1 MFNHTRTCVG
11 RRKVKE
17 AQQMN
22 KKIRVLLFAF
32 IASCVIGVSAC
43 SSVTVEPKPIAQL
56 GTSNTIKVNQIAYLP
71 NSAKFAVVPFQPSD
85 TASIKTR
92 EQSFTI
98 ENTASGEVVYKGT
111 LSAASTWAPANQVV
125 RLADFSELTEP
136 GTYAV
141 KVNGFAQS
149 PSFNISKN
157 GFLATHD
164 AALKAYYFNRA
175 STALSEE
182 FAGVWQRQ
190 AGHLDTN
197 VTIHES
203 AASAARPA
211 GTVISSPKGWYDA
224 GDYNKY
230 IVNSGISTYT
240 LLLAYSHFEDFY
252 RQRSIDIP
260 ESTNSVPDIVDEI
273 MWNLDWMQTM
283 QDPNDGGVYHKL
295 TTKNFMGTV
304 MPHTLTE
311 PRYVVQK
318 STGAALNFAATFA
331 MASRVL
337 SELPAF
343 KAQANDYKKAATAA
357 YQWAIKH
364 PKAIYKQ
371 PEDIKT
377 GEYGDSELDG
387 EFAWAAAEL
396 FLLTKDSNYLDNFQQ
411 YAGEI
416 TTPGWQDTMTLAYIS
431 LLSEGKAAM
440 KDSDYDVVV
449 KKVLEYSDGLV
460 ALKEQSS
467 YGVPMVKADFVW
479 GSNSVA
485 LNKAFVLL
493 QAYRHTSLEKYK
505 TTASSLGDYVMGKNP
520 TDYSYITGFGSKTP
534 MDPHHRVSYADD
546 ISDPIP
552 GFLVGGP
559 HTGEQDKCTYEGSFP
574 ATTYLDH
581 WCSYSTNEVTINWNA
596 PLVYTLA
603 ALHNMQ

>member
-1 MFNHTRTCVG
+1 
-11 RRKVKE
+11 
-17 AQQMN
+17 MN
-22 KKIRVLLFAF
+22 KKIRILISAF
-32 IASCVIGVSAC
+32 ITSCLIGISAC
-43 SSVTVEPKPIAQL
+43 SSITSELTLNDKI
-56 GTSNTIKVNQIAYLP
+56 GTSNKIKVNQIAYLP
-71 NSAKFAVVPFQPSD
+71 NSTKLAVVPFETSEN
-85 TASIKTR
+85 ASIESQ
-92 EQSFTI
+92 EQGFRI
-98 ENTASGEVVYKGT
+98 ENASSGEVVFEGT
-111 LSAASTWAPANQVV
+111 LSTASLWAPANQTAK
-125 RLADFSELTEP
+125 LADFSELTRP
-136 GTYAV
+136 GTYVV
-141 KVNGFAQS
+141 KVDGVMQS
-149 PSFNISKN
+149 PSFNISKD

-175 STALSEE
+175 GMALSKEY
-182 FAGVWQRQ
+182 AGAWQRQ
-190 AGHLDTN
+190 AGHLDTD
-197 VTIHES
+197 VIVHES

-252 RQRSIDIP
+252 ETRSIDIP
-260 ESTNSVPDIVDEI
+260 ESSNGVPDIIDEI
-273 MWNLDWMQTM
+273 MWNLDWMETM

-295 TTKNFMGTV
+295 TTKNFMSAV

-311 PRYVVQK
+311 PRFVVQK

-337 SELPAF
+337 SELPTFTA
-343 KAQANDYKKAATAA
+343 KANEYKQAATAA
-357 YQWAIKH
+357 YQWAMSH

-377 GEYGDSELDG
+377 GEYGDSELKG

-411 YAGEI
+411 FADEL

-431 LLSEGKAAM
+431 LLSEGKTVM
-440 KDSDYDVVV
+440 KAPDYDVIVE
-449 KKVLEYSDGLV
+449 KVLEYSDELV
-460 ALKEQSS
+460 GLKEQSA
-467 YGVPMVKADFVW
+467 YGVPMVKSDFVW

-493 QAYRHTSLEKYK
+493 QAYRHTSIEKYK
-505 TTASSLGDYVMGKNP
+505 TSASSLIDYVMGKNP
-520 TDYSYITGFGSKTP
+520 TDYSYITGFGSKSP

-546 ISDPIP
+546 VNDPVP

-559 HTGEQDKCTYEGSFP
+559 HTGEQDKCTYEGSFA
-574 ATTYLDH
+574 ATTFLDD

-596 PLVYTLA
+596 PLVYTLV
-603 ALHNMQ
+603 ALHSMQ